1 LSDFVTV
8 SQIAEQL
15 ELSEDFI
22 YSQLAPAGTLRSYR
36 FGIARRVRKDDLDKW
51 IAEREERG
59 EDANVVPLRSR
70 VG

>member
-59 EDANVVPLRSR
+59 EGGEVVPLRSR

>member
-1 LSDFVTV
+1 
-8 SQIAEQL
+8 
-15 ELSEDFI
+15 LSEFVSVEEI
-22 YSQLAPAGTLRSYR
+22 AARLHMSPEWVYSQLAPAGTLRSYR

-59 EDANVVPLRSR
+59 EGGEVVPLRSR

>member
-1 LSDFVTV
+1 VSDFLSV
-8 SQIAEQL
+8 AEVANKL
-15 ELSEDFI
+15 GLSEDFI
-22 YSQLAPAGTLRSYR
+22 YSQLSPAGTLRSYR